1 MTALIGRRF
10 VELEQQLADLDA
22 GVTQRQSP
30 LTGSMMTYLDPEQL
44 LNWSV
49 KVASLLERIGPE
61 ASSQLR
67 MFVEAEKTKSMDS
80 AFDRFKRMKAV
91 FLAVKEDFEGGY
103 LVSYRNL
110 VQAEVF
116 TSELEQAQELLN
128 TGYATAAA
136 VVAGVVLE
144 TTLRDLCTPL
154 GIDHDKLDKMNAD
167 LAKAGAYNK
176 TQQKRITALA
186 GIRNSAAHGKPE
198 EFTAADVKGM
208 IDDVERFLAAQL
220 STS

>member
-1 MTALIGRRF
+1 MTALIGKRF
-10 VELEQQLADLDA
+10 VELQQQLADLEA

-30 LTGSMMTYLDPEQL
+30 LTGSMVSYLDPEQL

-49 KVASLLERIGPE
+49 KVTSLLERVGPE

-67 MFVEAEKTKSMDS
+67 MFVEAEKPKSMDS

-103 LVSYRNL
+103 LISYRSL

-116 TSELEQAQELLN
+116 TSELDQARDQLN
-128 TGYATAAA
+128 SGYKVPAA
-136 VVAGVVLE
+136 VIAGIVLE
-144 TTLRDLCTPL
+144 TKLRDMCTPL
-154 GIDHDKLDKMNAD
+154 QIPLGKLDKMNAD
-167 LAKAGAYNK
+167 LAKAQVYNSI
-176 TQQKRITALA
+176 QQKRITAIA

-198 EFTAADVKGM
+198 EFSADDVKGM
-208 IDDVERFLAAQL
+208 IEDVERFLNAHP
-220 STS
+220 

>member
-1 MTALIGRRF
+1 MTALIGKRF
-10 VELEQQLADLDA
+10 VELEQQLADLNA

-30 LTGSMMTYLDPEQL
+30 LTGSMMNYLDPEQL

-49 KVASLLERIGPE
+49 KVTSLLERIGPE

-67 MFVEAEKTKSMDS
+67 MFVEAEKPKSMDS

-116 TSELEQAQELLN
+116 TSELEQADELLK

-136 VVAGVVLE
+136 VIAGVVLE
-144 TTLRDLCTPL
+144 TSLRDLCTTHEIGHGSL
-154 GIDHDKLDKMNAD
+154 NKMNDD
-167 LAKAGAYNK
+167 LARAGVYNGN
-176 TQQKRITALA
+176 QKKQITSLSA
-186 GIRNSAAHGKPE
+186 IRNSAAHGKPD
-198 EFTAADVKGM
+198 EFTADQVRGM
-208 IDDVERFLAAQL
+208 IDDVQRFLLAHQ
-220 STS
+220 

>member
-1 MTALIGRRF
+1 MTALIGKRF
-10 VELEQQLADLDA
+10 IELEQQLAGLEA
-22 GVTQRQSP
+22 GVTQRPSP
-30 LTGSMMTYLDPEQL
+30 LTGAMLSYLDPEQL

-49 KVASLLERIGPE
+49 KVTSLLERVGPE

-103 LVSYRNL
+103 LVSYRSL

-116 TSELEQAQELLN
+116 TSELDQAREQLSS
-128 TGYATAAA
+128 GYKTPAA
-136 VVAGVVLE
+136 VIAGIVLE
-144 TTLRDLCTPL
+144 TKLRDMCTALGIPL
-154 GIDHDKLDKMNAD
+154 GKLDKMNAD
-167 LAKAGAYNK
+167 LAKAQAYNSI
-176 TQQKRITALA
+176 QQKRITAIA

-198 EFTAADVKGM
+198 EFTPADVQGM
-208 IDDVERFLAAQL
+208 IDDVERFLAAHP
-220 STS
+220 

>member
-1 MTALIGRRF
+1 MTALIGKRF
-10 VELEQQLADLDA
+10 VELQQQLADLEA

-30 LTGSMMTYLDPEQL
+30 LTGSMVSHLDPEQL

-49 KVASLLERIGPE
+49 KVTSLLERVGPE

-67 MFVEAEKTKSMDS
+67 MFIEAEKPKSMDS

-103 LVSYRNL
+103 LVSYRSL

-116 TSELEQAQELLN
+116 TSELDQAREQLSS
-128 TGYATAAA
+128 GYKTPAA
-136 VVAGVVLE
+136 VIAGIVLE
-144 TTLRDLCTPL
+144 TKLRDMCTTLGIPL
-154 GIDHDKLDKMNAD
+154 GKLDKMNAD
-167 LAKAGAYNK
+167 LAKAQAYNS
-176 TQQKRITALA
+176 TQQKRITAIA

-198 EFTAADVKGM
+198 EFTPADVQGM
-208 IDDVERFLAAQL
+208 IDDVERFLAAQP
-220 STS
+220 

>member
-1 MTALIGRRF
+1 MTALIGKRF
-10 VELEQQLADLDA
+10 VELQQQLADLEA

-30 LTGSMMTYLDPEQL
+30 LTGSMVSYLDPEQL

-49 KVASLLERIGPE
+49 KVTSLLERVGPE

-67 MFVEAEKTKSMDS
+67 MFVEAEKPKSMDS

-103 LVSYRNL
+103 LVSYRSL

-116 TSELEQAQELLN
+116 TSELDQAREQLSS
-128 TGYATAAA
+128 GYKTPAA
-136 VVAGVVLE
+136 VIAGIVLE
-144 TTLRDLCTPL
+144 TKLRDMCTTLGIPL
-154 GIDHDKLDKMNAD
+154 GKLDKMNAD
-167 LAKAGAYNK
+167 LAKAQAYNS
-176 TQQKRITALA
+176 TQQKRITAIA

-198 EFTAADVKGM
+198 EFTPADVQGM
-208 IDDVERFLAAQL
+208 IDDVERFLAAQP
-220 STS
+220 

>member
-1 MTALIGRRF
+1 MTALIGKRF
-10 VELEQQLADLDA
+10 IELEQQLAGLEA
-22 GVTQRQSP
+22 GVTQRQST
-30 LTGSMMTYLDPEQL
+30 LTGSMFSYLDPEQL

-49 KVASLLERIGPE
+49 KVTSLLERVGPE

-103 LVSYRNL
+103 LISYRSI

-116 TSELEQAQELLN
+116 TSELDQAREQLSS
-128 TGYATAAA
+128 GYKTPAA
-136 VVAGVVLE
+136 VIAGIVLE
-144 TTLRDLCTPL
+144 TKLRDMCTALGIPL
-154 GIDHDKLDKMNAD
+154 GKLDKMNAD
-167 LAKAGAYNK
+167 LAKAQAYNSI
-176 TQQKRITALA
+176 QQKRITAIA

-198 EFTAADVKGM
+198 EFTPADVQGM
-208 IDDVERFLAAQL
+208 IDDVERFLAAHP
-220 STS
+220 